1 MTKQQK
7 KAQRVTEAIE
17 AYRTESLTDPLGMYT
32 GNSMTTTRMDPDAV
46 CVPDPA
52 EPQAS
57 VKSGKVYRR
66 LHSTQRDLHSPTQD
80 ADDL

>member
-1 MTKQQK
+1 MAK
-7 KAQRVTEAIE
+7 KKKKTQRVEEAIE
-17 AYRTESLTDPLGMYT
+17 AYRTTSFTDPLGMYT

-46 CVPDPA
+46 CVPDRG

-66 LHSTQRDLHSPTQD
+66 LHSTHPDSAPTQD